1 MAHSLP
7 GRGVRMRRLVVTGV
21 IAAVALAVPGA
32 LLAAPAPIKAQSPA
46 PGTISGVAKDA
57 LGESLPNVKVRI
69 RNANTGEIVAE
80 LRSAS
85 DGSFS
90 VTGLQPGNYVVEVL
104 DSHDKLIGLV
114 PSVAVSSG
122 STATVAITAAVA
134 GAGGVS
140 LFGLGTAATVGV
152 LGAAA
157 VGGFVAVKAVTNDA
171 SPSK

>member
-1 MAHSLP
+1 
-7 GRGVRMRRLVVTGV
+7 MRRLVVTGV

-32 LLAAPAPIKAQSPA
+32 LLAAPSPIKAQSPA

-134 GAGGVS
+134 GAAASAGAGGVS